1 MEKRVAAYG
10 YFFFAGITSAC
21 LGIAA
26 FGGARFIVELFR
38 NPAAG
43 LSPEILMA
51 GVAAVIGAGAMHKP
65 FLRAVQARRRPLA
78 YGFVT
83 LGVIAAHVAYA
94 LLFLLFEMAGD
105 GMVPTLTQLEGA
117 MYVGAFAVMFG
128 FLPNMAFGSCF
139 AEFLLERNRRAGAGE
154 TGASGA
160 EVQRA

>member
-1 MEKRVAAYG
+1 MGQRVAAYG

-26 FGGARFIVELFR
+26 VGGVRFIVELFR
-38 NPAAG
+38 NPASG
-43 LSPEILMA
+43 LSPEILLA
-51 GVAAVIGAGAMHKP
+51 GLAAVIGAGAVHKP
-65 FLRAVQARRRPLA
+65 FLRAVDARRRLRA

-105 GMVPTLTQLEGA
+105 GMVPTRTNLEVA
-117 MYVGAFAVMFG
+117 MYVGAISVMFG

-160 EVQRA
+160 EVQLA